1 MCCSRRCPVAP
12 CHGTLA
18 GDADPHLP
26 HDAGH
31 AAAAAAA
38 LRADGVDNYVD
49 MAVAMRARLGDGWA
63 VVGSQDMAALGRQA
77 APK

>member
-1 MCCSRRCPVAP
+1 M
-12 CHGTLA
+12 
-18 GDADPHLP
+18 
-26 HDAGH
+26 
-31 AAAAAAA
+31 
-38 LRADGVDNYVD
+38 DNYVD